1 MDEAPRISPSEPR
14 ISGAATAFNIP
25 LIQQIAL
32 RLQEICARRGDPVK
46 LALIW
51 EDRSMAAELTARE
64 AGASARAATWADAD
78 ALAVT
83 MARAFFDDPLLC
95 YILDGEA
102 TRAAKMPR
110 LFKLLFKLGLPYG
123 ACDVTG
129 GYEAAAL
136 WRPPGHW
143 SIPIRQYL
151 VNGFEFL
158 SLFGFGGAVRVMGV
172 MDFIEKHHP
181 HEPHWYLQAIGTDP
195 AMQGKGFGGIV
206 IRRQLA
212 NADTAGQSAYLES
225 SKASNIPIYQSFGF
239 EVTGEV
245 TLPGG
250 PTIWPMWRAP
260 RAPG

>member
-1 MDEAPRISPSEPR
+1 
-14 ISGAATAFNIP
+14 
-25 LIQQIAL
+25 
-32 RLQEICARRGDPVK
+32 
-46 LALIW
+46 
-51 EDRSMAAELTARE
+51 MAADLTARE
-64 AGASARAATWADAD
+64 AGASARAATWADAGP
-78 ALAVT
+78 LSQT

-95 YILDGEA
+95 FILDDEA

-136 WRPPGHW
+136 WRPPNQW
-143 SIPIRQYL
+143 SIPLWQYIT
-151 VNGFEFL
+151 NGAEFL
-158 SLFGFGGAVRVMGV
+158 GVFGIQGAARVMGI
-172 MDFIEKHHP
+172 MDFIETHHP
-181 HEPHWYLQAIGTDP
+181 REPHWYLQAIGTDP
-195 AMQGKGFGGIV
+195 AKQGKGFGGVI

-212 NADTAGQSAYLES
+212 RADAAGQPAYLES
-225 SKASNIPIYQSFGF
+225 SKETNIPIYQNFGF

-260 RAPG
+260 RSGS